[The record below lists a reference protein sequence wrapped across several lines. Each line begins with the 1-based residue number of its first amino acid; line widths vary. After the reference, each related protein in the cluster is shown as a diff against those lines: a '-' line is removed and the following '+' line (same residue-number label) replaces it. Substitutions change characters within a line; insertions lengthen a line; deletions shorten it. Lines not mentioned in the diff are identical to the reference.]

1 MKPFVFLLLPLLA
14 GVAPSLANTA
24 NDLVAYPSGKTQTL
38 AHQPTS
44 VRIVNIWATWC
55 APCRKEMP
63 AMSAWYQKRAN
74 KKKVELIGIALDH
87 ENNMAKFLKT
97 TPVSYPI
104 WRYAGKDS
112 RAFMQTLGNQVGA
125 LPYTIVE
132 AKGCRFKQQITG
144 EVNGKKLDDAILL
157 LQQQCSK

>member
-1 MKPFVFLLLPLLA
+1 MKPIVFLLLPLLA
-14 GVAPSLANTA
+14 GVAPALA

-38 AHQPTS
+38 THQPTS

-63 AMSAWYQKRAN
+63 AMSAWYQKHAN

-87 ENNMAKFLKT
+87 ENAMAKFLKT

>member
-1 MKPFVFLLLPLLA
+1 MKPIVFLLLPLLA
-14 GVAPSLANTA
+14 GVAPALA

-38 AHQPTS
+38 AHHVAQIFTIRTE
-44 VRIVNIWATWC
+44 VGWC

-104 WRYAGKDS
+104 WRYTGKDS